1 MDAPE
6 YLFFAAPFLSFGLIR
21 KRLETRLPLGRGRG
35 WEGEVGRIGHG
46 VITHSLQRERT

>member
-1 MDAPE
+1 MDAHE
-6 YLFFAAPFLSFGLIR
+6 YLFFAAPFLSLVL
-21 KRLETRLPLGRGRG
+21 LERDWKPAFLWGGRG